1 VKAWAWIA
9 LLGGACLLALLVSAS
24 IGPTGLRLPGWHAD
38 PILLE
43 LRVPRVV
50 LGAMIGAALALAG
63 VAMQA
68 LLCNDLAEPYVLG
81 LSGGSAAGAVTS
93 LALFPGLMPGPAAAL
108 GALCA
113 AGLVRGLTRGAY
125 DGTRLLLAGV
135 AVGSLLSS
143 VTGLVLVLAPRSQ
156 LLRSGTYWLFGGI
169 GTPAW
174 PALLLPAAVLA
185 GALVWL
191 IGRAEGLDRLSLG
204 ADVAASLGTDVR
216 AMQRGILFCSVLL
229 TAASVAAGGLIGF
242 VGLIAPHAARRALGP
257 GHRALLP
264 VAALMGALLC
274 VVADAV
280 ARSAFAPRE
289 VPVGLLT
296 AALGGPLFLWQ
307 LQRGVRATAEPG
319 HVGRQDHARG
329 AVRVPVARSIAGPP
343 VAGPPVAG
351 SPVAGPVAGPLDT
364 RAANGAVVHG
374 AQLAVGRGAR
384 AVLRGVD
391 LVVQAGERVALL
403 GANGSGKTSLLR
415 ALAGLD
421 APLSGTL
428 SWPWSSHAGRGA
440 GPGQGGVLPG
450 GAERVR
456 VLGVLLQ
463 GEAPATFTVRELVT
477 LGLGLSGPPD
487 PQARRQVEETL
498 RWAELCE
505 LGERPCTTLSGGEA
519 QRAAL
524 ARALVGGPRLLVLD
538 EPTLHLDL
546 ARQAGLLRTLDR
558 LRGEVAVVMATHEL
572 GLAARCD
579 RVVLLHQGAVVA
591 AGTPGEVLTPALL
604 ARCLGVLVERSDEPG
619 GDLRLTVVA
628 PSAPER
634 EVAA

>member
-1 VKAWAWIA
+1 VKARAWIA
-9 LLGGACLLALLVSAS
+9 LLCCACLVALLVSAS

-43 LRVPRVV
+43 LRAPRVV
-50 LGAMIGAALALAG
+50 LGAIVGAALALAG
-63 VAMQA
+63 VALQA
-68 LLCNDLAEPYVLG
+68 LLRNDLAEPYVLG
-81 LSGGSAAGAVTS
+81 LSGGSAAGAVIS

-113 AGLVRGLTRGAY
+113 AALVRALARGA
-125 DGTRLLLAGV
+125 DATRLLLAGV
-135 AVGSLLSS
+135 AVSSLLSS
-143 VTGLVLVLAPRSQ
+143 ATGLVLVLAPRSQ

-169 GTPAW
+169 GTPEW
-174 PALLLPAAVLA
+174 TALLVPAAVLT

-191 IGRAEGLDRLSLG
+191 IRRAEGLDRLTLG
-204 ADVAASLGTDVR
+204 GDVAASLGTDVR
-216 AMQRGILFCSVLL
+216 VMERGILLGSVAL
-229 TAASVAAGGLIGF
+229 TAASVAASGLIGF
-242 VGLIAPHAARRALGP
+242 VGLIAPHAARRWLGP

-264 VAALMGALLC
+264 VAALIGALLC
-274 VVADAV
+274 VLADAV
-280 ARSAFAPRE
+280 ARTAFAPRE

-307 LQRGVRATAEPG
+307 LQRGAGASARAGE
-319 HVGRQDHARG
+319 REHAGGQSGEASVAIRG
-329 AVRVPVARSIAGPP
+329 AASRSVTVPLEARAVDRV
-343 VAGPPVAG
+343 
-351 SPVAGPVAGPLDT
+351 
-364 RAANGAVVHG
+364 VVH
-374 AQLAVGRGAR
+374 ASQLAVGRGAR
-384 AVLRGVD
+384 AVLRGVE
-391 LVVQAGERVALL
+391 LRLQAGERVALL

-428 SWPWSSHAGRGA
+428 SWSRASRAGA
-440 GPGQGGVLPG
+440 GAVGGADWGADSGQGALPV

-463 GEAPATFTVRELVT
+463 SEAPTTFTVRQLVT
-477 LGLGLSGPPD
+477 LGLGLPGPAD

-524 ARALVGGPRLLVLD
+524 ARALVGGPRLLLLD
-538 EPTLHLDL
+538 EPTLHLDM
-546 ARQAGLLRTLDR
+546 ARQAGLVRTLDR

-572 GLAARCD
+572 GLAASCD
-579 RVVLLHQGAVVA
+579 RVVLLHQGAVAA
-591 AGTPGEVLTPALL
+591 AGTPREVLTPALL

-628 PSAPER
+628 QSGHPR